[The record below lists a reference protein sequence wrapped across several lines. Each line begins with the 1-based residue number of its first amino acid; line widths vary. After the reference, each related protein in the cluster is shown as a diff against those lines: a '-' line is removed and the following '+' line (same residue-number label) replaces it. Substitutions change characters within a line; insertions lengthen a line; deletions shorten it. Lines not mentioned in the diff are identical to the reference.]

1 MTRAFTV
8 ALREVRSYLG
18 DKADLAFSL
27 LLPVAIFALMY
38 GAFGGG
44 QQFHGT
50 ATVVDEDQG
59 VYSARFLEGL
69 RAIESLDV
77 EVLPPSKAESRL
89 EKSDLLLVTYIPAGF
104 SDRIAAG
111 QSAQLIF
118 KQRGNSGTEGQ
129 IVSSIVRGVAEQM
142 NREFQVEASVERLV
156 AGKNIPMV
164 EVQTTVQQFIAR
176 ESQSPII
183 GVAETTVGNS
193 PDPIEQFL
201 PGIITMFVLFAISLG
216 AQVIVDERKKGTLE
230 RLLTTRLTRGELFS
244 GKFFSGVVRGF
255 IQTVILLALTWA
267 VFGLFTP
274 LSFLEVLVI
283 ALVFAAAASAIGLVI
298 AAFART
304 ADQATW
310 IAVVFTMLSVV
321 LGGTFFHAAEGSTFD
336 TLGKFS
342 LNTYANDA
350 FVAIITQ
357 GKSLGDVW
365 GQVGL
370 IAAVAVIALIV
381 SRLFFRPVPGGK

>member
-1 MTRAFTV
+1 MFRSLTV

-50 ATVVDEDQG
+50 ASVVDEDQG
-59 VYSARFLEGL
+59 VYAARFLEGL
-69 RAIESLDV
+69 RIVKSIDV
-77 EVLPPSKAESRL
+77 ALLSTAKADSRL

-111 QSAQLIF
+111 QPAQLVF
-118 KQRGNSGTEGQ
+118 KQRGNGGTDGQ

-142 NREFQVEASVERLV
+142 NREFQVEAGVETLV
-156 AGKNIPMV
+156 AGKNITTA
-164 EVQTTVQQFIAR
+164 EVRTTVQQFIAR
-176 ESQSPII
+176 ENQSPIV
-183 GVAETTVGNS
+183 GVEETTIGSN
-193 PDPIEQFL
+193 PDPVEQFL

-230 RLLTTRLTRGELFS
+230 RLLTTRLSRGELFA
-244 GKFFSGVVRGF
+244 GKFLSGVFRGF
-255 IQTVILLALTWA
+255 LQTLVLLALTWA

-274 LSFLEVLVI
+274 LSFLEVLVV

-298 AAFART
+298 AAIARS

-321 LGGTFFHAAEGSTFD
+321 LGGTFFHAAKGTTFD

-357 GKSLGDVW
+357 GKSLADEWARW
-365 GQVGL
+365 G
-370 IAAVAVIALIV
+370 
-381 SRLFFRPVPGGK
+381 

>member
-1 MTRAFTV
+1 MKRSLTV

-50 ATVVDEDQG
+50 ASVVDQDG
-59 VYSARFLEGL
+59 GTYSARFLEGL
-69 RAIESLDV
+69 RAVKSIDV
-77 EVLPPSKAESRL
+77 QLLSASTADSRL
-89 EKSDLLLVTYIPAGF
+89 GRSDLLLVTYIPAGF

-111 QSAQLIF
+111 QPAQLIF
-118 KQRGNSGTEGQ
+118 KQRGNGGTEGQ
-129 IVSSIVRGVAEQM
+129 IVASIVQGVAEQL
-142 NREFQVEASVERLV
+142 NREFQIESNVERLV
-156 AGKNIPMV
+156 AGKNIAIS
-164 EVQTTVQQFIAR
+164 EVQVTVQQFIAK
-176 ESQSPII
+176 EEQSPLV

-193 PDPIEQFL
+193 PDPIKQFL

-230 RLLTTRLTRGELFS
+230 RLLTTRLTRGELFA
-244 GKFFSGVVRGF
+244 GKFLSGVFRGF
-255 IQTVILLALTWA
+255 LQTVILLALTWA

-274 LSFLEVLVI
+274 LSFLEVLVV
-283 ALVFAAAASAIGLVI
+283 ALVFAAAASALGLVI

-321 LGGTFFHAAEGSTFD
+321 LGGTFFHAAKGSVFD

-342 LNTYANDA
+342 LNTHANDA
-350 FVAIITQ
+350 FVAIINE

-365 GQVGL
+365 SNVGL
-370 IAAVAVIALIV
+370 IALVAAVALAV
-381 SRLFFRPVPGGK
+381 SRLFFKPVPGGK